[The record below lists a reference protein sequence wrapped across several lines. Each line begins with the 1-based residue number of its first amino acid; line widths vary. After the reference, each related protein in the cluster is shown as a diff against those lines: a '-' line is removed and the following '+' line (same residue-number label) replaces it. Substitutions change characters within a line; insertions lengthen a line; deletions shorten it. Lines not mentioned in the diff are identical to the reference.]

1 MNKSDPQDMTL
12 EALEAL
18 QKDLACASGDV
29 RKELALIA
37 SVIDQKRAEEKK
49 EQESETQEIA
59 QRSEQTES
67 TQPDSTVTPKVA
79 EPASDNVT
87 DGDQSKKL
95 TINGVESKQ
104 WIKNL
109 LLPFKKAEREST
121 PRGARVPTIEVQ
133 DKWGGHKPFSEQVSE
148 TWTKAF
154 FYFVVLGPGL
164 IVFLLMAA
172 LFYYFPLFSN

>member
-59 QRSEQTES
+59 QRSEQTEP
-67 TQPDSTVTPKVA
+67 TQPDSTVPPK
-79 EPASDNVT
+79 E
-87 DGDQSKKL
+87 
-95 TINGVESKQ
+95 
-104 WIKNL
+104 
-109 LLPFKKAEREST
+109 AEREST

-133 DKWGGHKPFSEQVSE
+133 DKWPRTQPFSEQAVK
-148 TWTKAF
+148 TATAAF

-164 IVFLLMAA
+164 IFFLLMAA